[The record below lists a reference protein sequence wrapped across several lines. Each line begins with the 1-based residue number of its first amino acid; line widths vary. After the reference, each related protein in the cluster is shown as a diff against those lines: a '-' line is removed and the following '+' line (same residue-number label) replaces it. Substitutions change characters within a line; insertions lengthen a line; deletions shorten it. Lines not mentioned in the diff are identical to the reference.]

1 MQPYIDFSELLEKL
15 DNSLTTQKLKH
26 SQSQKPGKLDDLNH
40 VIHNNKDG
48 KYAWRPFTLIHPAC
62 YVSLVHTI
70 TEANKWKEITDRFKL
85 FQANQQLKCFS
96 LPVKSLTKEKDKAE
110 QISHWREEI
119 EQQSIQLA
127 LDFGYLFQTD
137 IADCYSS
144 IYTHSIAWALHGK
157 EIIQQPQNIHRDKF
171 IGNVIDSAIQDFSR
185 RQTNGIPQG
194 STLMDFIAEMVLG
207 YADMQLSE
215 KIKEAQITDYQILR
229 YRDDYRIFVNNSE
242 EGKKILK
249 LLSGVLMDLS
259 LKLNP
264 SKTTET
270 DDLIRGS
277 IKSDKLYWL
286 KQKNI
291 KLNLQDD
298 LLRIHEL
305 SQAFPHSGSL
315 EKALYNYQGR
325 IEAKNNKLL
334 CFYSLLLILSEET
347 SSVEDLSPFVRYV
360 CCATVIGKIKAKTI
374 NNTITLISIVVDIA
388 FHNPRTYPKAIAILS
403 NLLYFFTEEEQAELC
418 EKIKKKFGQIPNT
431 EYLELWLQRL
441 TLKLDLGASS
451 LSFAVLIFLCVSVH
465 TSNSAF
471 LIARIY
477 THLLGQGSPICKV
490 VVSKKSDNST
500 LWNVQWLS
508 NSLQNIVKS
517 TSIVNK
523 KTIEELPSVIPRSEV
538 ELFTPNDS

>member
-1 MQPYIDFSELLEKL
+1 MTQKKHIIIIELTHDEAREYLLKSKSYCNLNLPPYIDFTKLLVKL
-15 DNSLTTQKLKH
+15 GKKLQGKDLKTFIKSNS
-26 SQSQKPGKLDDLNH
+26 KPAKLDDLNH

-110 QISHWREEI
+110 QISHWREEV

-144 IYTHSIAWALHGK
+144 IYTHSIAWALHDK
-157 EIIQQPQNIHRDKF
+157 EIAKQNIGDPAF
-171 IGNVIDSAIQDFSR
+171 IGNAIDSAIQNFSH

-194 STLMDFIAEMVLG
+194 SELMDFIAEMVLG

-215 KIKEAQITDYQILR
+215 KIKEAQITDYKILR
-229 YRDDYRIFVNNSE
+229 YRDDYKIYVNNPQ
-242 EGKKILK
+242 EGKGILK
-249 LLSGVLMDLS
+249 LLNSVLMDLS

-286 KQKNI
+286 KQKNR

-305 SQAFPHSGSL
+305 SQEFPHSGSL
-315 EKALYNYQGR
+315 DIALYSYLGR
-325 IEAKNNKLL
+325 IEARINL
-334 CFYSLLLILSEET
+334 E
-347 SSVEDLSPFVRYV
+347 
-360 CCATVIGKIKAKTI
+360 VI
-374 NNTITLISIVVDIA
+374 
-388 FHNPRTYPKAIAILS
+388 R
-403 NLLYFFTEEEQAELC
+403 
-418 EKIKKKFGQIPNT
+418 
-431 EYLELWLQRL
+431 
-441 TLKLDLGASS
+441 
-451 LSFAVLIFLCVSVH
+451 
-465 TSNSAF
+465 
-471 LIARIY
+471 
-477 THLLGQGSPICKV
+477 
-490 VVSKKSDNST
+490 
-500 LWNVQWLS
+500 
-508 NSLQNIVKS
+508 
-517 TSIVNK
+517 
-523 KTIEELPSVIPRSEV
+523 
-538 ELFTPNDS
+538 

>member
-1 MQPYIDFSELLEKL
+1 MTQKKHKSILELTHDEARQYLLESKSYCNLDLPIYIDFSELLAEL
-15 DNSLTTQKLKH
+15 DKFLRINKLKS
-26 SQSQKPGKLDDLNH
+26 SQSNKKPSEFDDLNH

-70 TEANKWKEITDRFKL
+70 TEEKNWHEILNRFKL

-110 QISHWREEI
+110 QISHWRKEI

-144 IYTHSIAWALHGK
+144 IYTHSIAWALHDK
-157 EIIQQPQNIHRDKF
+157 EIIQQPQNIHNLKL
-171 IGNVIDSAIQDFSR
+171 IGNAIDSAIQDFSR

-229 YRDDYRIFVNNSE
+229 YRDDYKIYVNNPQ
-242 EGKKILK
+242 EGKEILK
-249 LLSGVLMDLS
+249 LLSYVLMDLS

-334 CFYSLLLILSEET
+334 GGF
-347 SSVEDLSPFVRYV
+347 
-360 CCATVIGKIKAKTI
+360 K
-374 NNTITLISIVVDIA
+374 
-388 FHNPRTYPKAIAILS
+388 
-403 NLLYFFTEEEQAELC
+403 
-418 EKIKKKFGQIPNT
+418 
-431 EYLELWLQRL
+431 
-441 TLKLDLGASS
+441 
-451 LSFAVLIFLCVSVH
+451 
-465 TSNSAF
+465 
-471 LIARIY
+471 
-477 THLLGQGSPICKV
+477 
-490 VVSKKSDNST
+490 
-500 LWNVQWLS
+500 
-508 NSLQNIVKS
+508 
-517 TSIVNK
+517 
-523 KTIEELPSVIPRSEV
+523 
-538 ELFTPNDS
+538 